1 MLHEGT
7 SGRMAT
13 LSYPHIE
20 VTADGVPVIAG
31 TRTKVVEVVLDHL
44 AHDWDAREI
53 HRQHPHLS
61 MSQIYAALTYY
72 YDHQPEI
79 DADIERRVARVDEIR
94 SSLGP
99 SPLRAK
105 LKQLGRLP

>member
-1 MLHEGT
+1 MT
-7 SGRMAT
+7 A

-20 VTADGVPVIAG
+20 ISADGVPTIAG
-31 TRTKVVEVVLDHL
+31 TRTKIVEVVLDHL

-61 MSQIYAALTYY
+61 MAQIHAALTYY
-72 YDHQPEI
+72 YDHQPEL
-79 DADIERRVARVDEIR
+79 DADIERRAAQADEIK
-94 SSLGP
+94 SSVGE

-105 LKQLGRLP
+105 LKQSGRVP